1 VLCPTD
7 LTCRV
12 TLDLGEAAR
21 EDDGMKS
28 VVSSSGEHYEAPH
41 LAKNAANY
49 TALTPLVLL
58 RRAAAVYPDKLA
70 VIHGAARFTYRELYS
85 RCRRLADALRRR
97 GIGRGDTVAVMAPN
111 VPALL
116 EAHYGVPMAGAMLNA
131 LNYRLDPPTIS
142 FILRHGRAKLWI
154 ADREFAPIVR
164 AALDELGDP
173 MPLLEIDN
181 GAGGEA
187 LGGTEYEAFLGEGD
201 PEAEWTPPGD
211 EWEPIAL
218 NYTSG
223 TTGSPKGVVYHHRGA
238 LLNALGNAITLGLDR
253 HSVYLWTLPMFH
265 CNGWTHSWAVTAV
278 AGTHVCLRRVEP
290 APIFAAIAEHRV
302 THLCGAPIVLN
313 LLVHAPDEVKRR
325 FDHIVEVGTG
335 GAAPPSVV
343 IEAMERMGF
352 RVTHLYGLTESFGPS
367 TVCAWQEEWAALP
380 LAARSAH
387 MARQGAAY
395 LTLDRQRV
403 VDPQTMTDVP
413 ADGATLGELV
423 LRSNTVMKGYLK
435 NPAATAAAFEHGW
448 FHTGDLAVTHPDG
461 YVEIKDRS
469 KDIIIS
475 GGENISSLEVEEALY
490 RHPQVMEAAVVAK
503 PDPMWGETPC
513 AFVTLKPES
522 GVVAA
527 VDIVAWC
534 RANLAHYKVP
544 RTVVFGPLPKTSTGK
559 IQKYELRER
568 AKGMAQSGADQ

>member
-1 VLCPTD
+1 
-7 LTCRV
+7 
-12 TLDLGEAAR
+12 
-21 EDDGMKS
+21 MKS
-28 VVSSSGEHYEAPH
+28 VVPSGGEHYDAPH
-41 LAKNAANY
+41 LAKNAANFA
-49 TALTPLVLL
+49 ALTPLVFL

-70 VIHGAARFTYRELYS
+70 VIHGNDRFTYRELYT
-85 RCRRLADALRRR
+85 RCRRLAGALRRS

-116 EAHYGVPMAGAMLNA
+116 DAHYGVPMAGAVLNA
-131 LNYRLDPPTIS
+131 LNYRLDARSIA
-142 FILRHGRAKLWI
+142 FILGHGRAKLLI
-154 ADREFAPIVR
+154 ADREFAPIVK
-164 AALDELGDP
+164 AALEALGRP
-173 MPLLEIDN
+173 MPLVEIDDGAN
-181 GAGGEA
+181 GAA
-187 LGGTEYEAFLGEGD
+187 FGGTEYEAFLGEGD
-201 PEAEWTPPGD
+201 PEAEWIVPPD

-223 TTGSPKGVVYHHRGA
+223 TTGNPKGVVYHHRGA

-313 LLVHAPDEVKRR
+313 LLVHAPDAVKRR

-352 RVTHLYGLTESFGPS
+352 RVTHLYGLTESYGPS
-367 TVCAWQEEWAALP
+367 TVCAWQEEWAALSI
-380 LAARSAH
+380 AERSAH

-403 VDPQTMTDVP
+403 VDPQTMADVP
-413 ADGATLGELV
+413 ADGVTMGELV
-423 LRSNTVMKGYLK
+423 LRSNTLMKGYLK
-435 NPAATAAAFEHGW
+435 NPAASTAVFEHGW
-448 FHTGDLAVTHPDG
+448 FHTGDLAVSHPDG

-490 RHPQVMEAAVVAK
+490 RHPEVMEAAVVAN
-503 PDPMWGETPC
+503 PDPVWGETPC
-513 AFVTLKPES
+513 AFVTLKPGGEP
-522 GVVAA
+522 VAA
-527 VDIVAWC
+527 EDIVAWC
-534 RANLAHYKVP
+534 RASLAHYKVP

-568 AKGMAQSGADQ
+568 AKEIAQRGSDA